1 MREITNVNLKQIV
14 TKRIKRS
21 LNFFGLDII
30 RLKNNPKYTLLGIR
44 SLPIR
49 TIIDIGAN
57 TGQFSKY
64 IIEIFPEAQLFCFEP
79 LPVQYKKLKAWG
91 ESKNRNKPMIHK
103 LAIGDTEGEKEIIF
117 HADHSPL
124 SSILVSTELLNKIY
138 PYTQKEQRVLVKIS
152 KLDNAMR
159 SLVDIAQRDIL
170 IKIDVQGYEDRVIR
184 GGKETFNKAKA
195 VLIEVNLDLL
205 YHNQASFK
213 DLLLMLYDLGYNYAG
228 NLDQDFGA
236 DGHVT
241 YFDAIF
247 IK

>member
-79 LPVQYKKLKAWG
+79 LPVQYKKLKAWA
-91 ESKNRNKPMIHK
+91 ESKNRNKPMIHN
-103 LAIGDTEGEKEIIF
+103 LAIGDTEGEKEIFF
-117 HADHSPL
+117 HADHSPS
-124 SSILVSTELLNKIY
+124 SSIWPQLN
-138 PYTQKEQRVLVKIS
+138 
-152 KLDNAMR
+152 
-159 SLVDIAQRDIL
+159 
-170 IKIDVQGYEDRVIR
+170 
-184 GGKETFNKAKA
+184 F
-195 VLIEVNLDLL
+195 
-205 YHNQASFK
+205 
-213 DLLLMLYDLGYNYAG
+213 
-228 NLDQDFGA
+228 
-236 DGHVT
+236 
-241 YFDAIF
+241 
-247 IK
+247 